1 MTVHLSHPDGLL
13 QQTDYAPVAVATG
26 SRLLSLA
33 GQVAVIPAGEPT
45 STDLTGQ
52 VHSALHN
59 IATGSKAQEAT
70 SATSLD

>member
-26 SRLLSLA
+26 SRLLLLA
-33 GQVAVIPAGEPT
+33 GQVAVTPRANRRRQISQARSTPRCTT
-45 STDLTGQ
+45 SRP
-52 VHSALHN
+52 
-59 IATGSKAQEAT
+59 GSKAQEAT